1 MTARS
6 PRLDPRPGDRI
17 PTAAGT
23 YEVLDRLGDDGAP
36 AEGGG
41 VVAYRLVL
49 PSGAASRRVVVSVLR
64 WAALLPEEQA

>member
-1 MTARS
+1 VTARS

-23 YEVLDRLGDDGAP
+23 YEVLDRLDAAGAP

-49 PSGAASRRVVVSVLR
+49 PSGATSKRVVVPVLR
-64 WAALLPEEQA
+64 WAALLPEEQP

>member
-1 MTARS
+1 MTARA

-41 VVAYRLVL
+41 AVAYRFVS
-49 PSGAASRRVVVSVLR
+49 PAGTASKRVVVSVLT
-64 WAALLPEEQA
+64 WAALLPEEQP